1 MESGQM
7 IESVLVTGSTGLI
20 GAALVRTFA
29 EEGRH
34 VFAAARNAAKA
45 RELFGGIANIE
56 VCEWDVTRPFDG
68 SLLGAF
74 GGHVDWLVHAAAET
88 ATRNFVERP
97 VETIASIL
105 DGTRN
110 VLEFARAASV
120 TSMVYLSSME
130 VYGAPAVETV
140 TEADIGYLDP
150 VRLRSNYPEAKRM
163 AENLCVSYA
172 KEYGVPVKIARLAQT
187 FGEGVRAEDV
197 RVYAQFARAI
207 LQGQDLVLKTDGSS
221 ARCYCYLGDA
231 VEAIRLLLERGTNA
245 TPYTVANEETFCTVR
260 EMAEQLAAAYP
271 DSGSKVVFDVS
282 EEALRSYPPS
292 SRLKLDSSRLRAL
305 GWTPKVGLMEAFR
318 RMIDGW
324 MEG

>member
-1 MESGQM
+1 MAD
-7 IESVLVTGSTGLI
+7 SVFVTGATGLI
-20 GAALVRTFA
+20 GSALVRRFA
-29 EEGRH
+29 EEGRM
-34 VFAAARNAAKA
+34 VVAAVRNLEKA
-45 RELFGGIANIE
+45 CEMFGGFANVE
-56 VCEWDVTRPFDG
+56 VCKWDVTLPFDFSVFG
-68 SLLGAF
+68 SS
-74 GGHVDWLVHAAAET
+74 GHHFDWLVHAAAET
-88 ATRNFVERP
+88 STRNFIEKP

-105 DGTRN
+105 DGTKN
-110 VLEFARAASV
+110 VLEFARDIDVA
-120 TSMVYLSSME
+120 SMVYLSSME
-130 VYGAPAVETV
+130 VYGAPMSDTV
-140 TEADIGYLDP
+140 TESDIGYLDP

-187 FGEGVRAEDV
+187 FGKGVRAEDV

-231 VEAIRLLLERGTNA
+231 VEVIRLLLERGTDA
-245 TPYTVANEETFCTVR
+245 MPYTIANEDTFCTVR
-260 EMAEQLAAAYP
+260 EMAEQLVAAYP
-271 DSGSKVVFDVS
+271 ESGSKVVFDVS
-282 EEALRSYPPS
+282 EGSLRSYPPS

-324 MEG
+324 REG